1 MTNLPAGLTK
11 RQLVR
16 SLALVVLAIAIIW
29 WFGRGLDWPKVW
41 SSLSNADWRLL
52 ITAILIISFTYILRA
67 YRWRSLLRPFT
78 NTAIKDLFVANVVG
92 FSAFFFFGRAG
103 EVVRPALLPL
113 RDRKVGTAASFIT
126 IFIERI
132 CDFVAVVLLFA
143 VNLTWFK
150 APPGHEI
157 DFQTVRKVGLILLIS
172 VLIGLV
178 TQFLF
183 GRYSTPIIMLLD
195 KKLTAWK
202 FVPKRLCQFII
213 GLVEQL
219 ATALKV
225 FASPR
230 ELLPTVSWTVL
241 LWLAIVLG
249 NLFVIR
255 AFGLSFGLR
264 ETVFMLGWALIG
276 SLVPTPGGAAGAFH
290 ATAAAALVFL
300 SVNRELAAAIVIV
313 IHLVDFAPALL
324 FALYYLVRGEVTVAR
339 LRDVWSNEGK
349 RSPERAKVRE
359 WQVAE
364 SRNI

>member
-1 MTNLPAGLTK
+1 MTNLSSLTK
-11 RQLVR
+11 GHFVR
-16 SLALVVLAIAIIW
+16 SLALLILAIGIIW

-41 SSLSNADWRLL
+41 SSLSHADWRLL
-52 ITAILIISFTYILRA
+52 ITAILTISFTYILRA

-78 NTAIKDLFVANVVG
+78 NTSIKDLFVANVVG

-143 VNLTWFK
+143 VNLTWFQ
-150 APPGHEI
+150 APSGHEI
-157 DFQTVRKVGLILLIS
+157 DFQTVRKVGLILLSS

-178 TQFLF
+178 VLFLF
-183 GRYSTPIIMLLD
+183 GRYSTPIVVLLE

-202 FVPKRLCQFII
+202 FVPKKLCRFVID
-213 GLVEQL
+213 LVQQL

-225 FASPR
+225 IASPR
-230 ELLPTVSWTVL
+230 ELLPTVSWTL
-241 LWLAIVLG
+241 FLWLAIVLG

-290 ATAAAALVFL
+290 ATAASALVFL

-313 IHLVDFAPALL
+313 IHLVDFAPALI

-339 LRDVWSNEGK
+339 LRDVWANESK
-349 RSPERAKVRE
+349 RAPKQSKVKG

-364 SRNI
+364 SSNV